1 MRKDLEQRLI
11 ESTKRGELGEQL
23 LSEIMQDISG
33 QISHVLNPI
42 DCISAP
48 FIVAALNTYANVI
61 SAQFSGCEKAAKSIN
76 DILKVAYLRIPV
88 KGGNSQ

>member
-11 ESTKRGELGEQL
+11 ESTKHGELGEQL

-33 QISHVLNPI
+33 QLSRALNPI

-61 SAQFSGCEKAAKSIN
+61 SSQFSGCEEAARSIN
-76 DILKVAYLRIPV
+76 EIMKVAYLKIPV
-88 KGGNSQ
+88 KGGGSQ

>member
-11 ESTKRGELGEQL
+11 ESTKHGELGEQL

-33 QISHVLNPI
+33 RLSQVLNPI

-48 FIVAALNTYANVI
+48 FVVAALKTYINVI
-61 SAQFSGCEKAAKSIN
+61 SAQFSGCEEAAASLN
-76 DILKVAYLRIPV
+76 EILKVAYLKIPV
-88 KGGNSQ
+88 KGGGSQ